1 MKAIIKNGCQQF
13 KVTEGDYIKIMPIQS
28 PEGASISF
36 DNVIMA
42 FDENNAMLPTSKTS
56 SIKVTGVVKKHGK
69 YKKIRGYMDF
79 DTILLYSHTLKSLSL
94 HISKLLARYTTHYKG
109 FPVKSKTDKYT

>member
-28 PEGASISF
+28 PEGASVSF

-69 YKKIRGYMDF
+69 YKKIRVVKFKRRKHYMR
-79 DTILLYSHTLKSLSL
+79 SHGHKQN
-94 HISKLLARYTTHYKG
+94 YTEIKIESI
-109 FPVKSKTDKYT
+109 K

>member
-69 YKKIRGYMDF
+69 YKKIRVVKFKRRKHYMR
-79 DTILLYSHTLKSLSL
+79 SHGHKQN
-94 HISKLLARYTTHYKG
+94 YTEIKIESI
-109 FPVKSKTDKYT
+109 K

>member
-56 SIKVTGVVKKHGK
+56 TIKVTGVVKKHGK
-69 YKKIRGYMDF
+69 YKKIRVVKFKRRKHYMR
-79 DTILLYSHTLKSLSL
+79 SHGHKQN
-94 HISKLLARYTTHYKG
+94 YTEIKIESI
-109 FPVKSKTDKYT
+109 K

>member
-36 DNVIMA
+36 DKVIMA

-56 SIKVTGVVKKHGK
+56 SIKVTGVVKKHGR
-69 YKKIRGYMDF
+69 YKKIRVVKFKRRKHYMR
-79 DTILLYSHTLKSLSL
+79 SHGHKQN
-94 HISKLLARYTTHYKG
+94 YTEIKIESI
-109 FPVKSKTDKYT
+109 K

>member
-36 DNVIMA
+36 DKVIMA

-56 SIKVTGVVKKHGK
+56 NIKVTGVVKKHGR
-69 YKKIRGYMDF
+69 YKKIRVVKFKRRKHYMR
-79 DTILLYSHTLKSLSL
+79 SHGHKQN
-94 HISKLLARYTTHYKG
+94 YTEIKIESI
-109 FPVKSKTDKYT
+109 K

>member
-36 DNVIMA
+36 DDVIMA

-69 YKKIRGYMDF
+69 YKKIRVVKFKRRKHYMR
-79 DTILLYSHTLKSLSL
+79 SHGHKQN
-94 HISKLLARYTTHYKG
+94 YTEIKIESI
-109 FPVKSKTDKYT
+109 K